1 MNKVSNCC
9 GALPVGETHDDL
21 GFCSNCR
28 EHAVFENEEVEM
40 TIYNL
45 LSELETTIILNPFE
59 WTVCWGAICF
69 FTGSYL
75 EHLIGWFSPI
85 KEENE

>member
-1 MNKVSNCC
+1 MTWVSVLSVENTQYLKVRK
-9 GALPVGETHDDL
+9 T
-21 GFCSNCR
+21 
-28 EHAVFENEEVEM
+28 M
-40 TIYNL
+40 TVYNL
-45 LSELETTIILNPFE
+45 LSELKTVIILNPYE
-59 WTVCWGAICF
+59 WTICWGMICF

>member
-1 MNKVSNCC
+1 
-9 GALPVGETHDDL
+9 
-21 GFCSNCR
+21 
-28 EHAVFENEEVEM
+28 M

-45 LSELETTIILNPFE
+45 LNELKTVIILNPFE
-59 WTVCWGAICF
+59 WTVCWGMICF

-85 KEENE
+85 KKEEEEECPF

>member
-1 MNKVSNCC
+1 
-9 GALPVGETHDDL
+9 
-21 GFCSNCR
+21 
-28 EHAVFENEEVEM
+28 M

-45 LSELETTIILNPFE
+45 LNELKTTIILNPFE

-85 KEENE
+85 KEENENEG

>member
-1 MNKVSNCC
+1 
-9 GALPVGETHDDL
+9 
-21 GFCSNCR
+21 
-28 EHAVFENEEVEM
+28 M

-45 LSELETTIILNPFE
+45 LNELKTVIILNPYE
-59 WTVCWGAICF
+59 WTICWGMICF

-85 KEENE
+85 KEEEEECPF

>member
-1 MNKVSNCC
+1 MTLVSVLAVENTQYLKVRKTMHS
-9 GALPVGETHDDL
+9 
-21 GFCSNCR
+21 
-28 EHAVFENEEVEM
+28 
-40 TIYNL
+40 L
-45 LSELETTIILNPFE
+45 LQELKTTIILNPFE